1 MSKLVDIL
9 GGNVLKSVGEILDN
23 LNTSKEEK
31 LLAKQAMKDL
41 LVKAESQAQEQVS
54 RRWEADMKADNWLS
68 KNIRPLILIFLTFI
82 LVLLSFLDGNIGGFT
97 INEAYKPIYQTLLI
111 TVYVSCVP
119 KSVYKVLHRTSEKY
133 KKHFILQD
141 VRDRRYILIHQGNFN
156 TDTRGCILV
165 GSSFRQVNNDSL
177 LDITSSKRTLSQLLE
192 ATEGEVFELTIT

>member
-9 GGNVLKSVGEILDN
+9 GGNVLKSVGEILDK

-31 LLAKQAMKDL
+31 LLAKQDMKDL

-111 TVYVSCVP
+111 TVYAAYFAGRSI
-119 KSVYKVLHRTSEKY
+119 EKI
-133 KKHFILQD
+133 KK
-141 VRDRRYILIHQGNFN
+141 
-156 TDTRGCILV
+156 
-165 GSSFRQVNNDSL
+165 
-177 LDITSSKRTLSQLLE
+177 
-192 ATEGEVFELTIT
+192 